1 MPKPR
6 SRKLQTIR
14 VYKRHTFAWALSCR
28 RLVMAVTLASL
39 AVSPIRG
46 LAQTSAQ
53 EDRGLKQTTHSTQ
66 SNQPNPSS
74 SQVKPDLILQ
84 AEEIMAERD
93 LVAIRWSSIGTHRGE
108 FAGVPPSGKRAATTG
123 ITLLRIYRGV
133 ITEVFTNWDA
143 LGLMKQIGAVH

>member
-1 MPKPR
+1 MPATVAIDESRALARRFIHELWNSGNLNVADALFDQDVVNHDPATPELGMGPEAIKKLVKLYR
-6 SRKLQTIR
+6 SA
-14 VYKRHTFAWALSCR
+14 F
-28 RLVMAVTLASL
+28 
-39 AVSPIRG
+39 
-46 LAQTSAQ
+46 
-53 EDRGLKQTTHSTQ
+53 
-66 SNQPNPSS
+66 
-74 SQVKPDLILQ
+74 PDLILQ

-108 FAGVPPSGKRAATTG
+108 FAGVAPSGKRAATTG